1 MPTPH
6 ATPIELS
13 ECQKNILDQILRK
26 PTHPHRLVQR
36 ARIILLASQGV
47 SNTVI
52 SKQVNLHRH
61 QVRYWRQRWQ
71 TAEQHFKEL
80 EGEGISQK
88 QLLGKVN
95 ATLGDEPRSGAP
107 ATFTVEQIVAI
118 VAVACEIPEGSGRPI
133 SHWTPR
139 ELADEVIRRGIVSSI
154 SPRSVRRF
162 LKGSQLTTSS

>member
-13 ECQKNILDQILRK
+13 KCQKTILEQILRK
-26 PTHPHRLVQR
+26 PTNSHRLVQR
-36 ARIILLASQGV
+36 ARIILLASQDL

-52 SKQVNLHRH
+52 SEKVNLHRH

-71 TAEQHFKEL
+71 TVEEHLKKL
-80 EGEGISQK
+80 EVEGISQK
-88 QLLGKVN
+88 QLVGEVI

-118 VAVACEIPEGSGRPI
+118 VAVACEVPEGSGRPI

-139 ELADEVIRRGIVSSI
+139 ELADEVIKRGIVSSI

-162 LKGSQLTTSS
+162 LKRSQFTAPS

>member
-1 MPTPH
+1 MPAPY

-52 SKQVNLHRH
+52 SKQVNLHRY
-61 QVRYWRQRWQ
+61 QVRHWRQRWQ
-71 TAEQHFKEL
+71 RAEERLYELEL
-80 EGEGISQK
+80 EGSPEK
-88 QLLGKVN
+88 QLHQEIV
-95 ATLGDEPRSGAP
+95 ATLEDEPRSGAP

-118 VAVACEIPEGSGRPI
+118 VAVACEVPEGSGRPI

-139 ELADEVIRRGIVSSI
+139 ELAEEVVRRGIVSSI

-162 LKGSQLTTSS
+162 LKRSQFTTPS

>member
-1 MPTPH
+1 MPIPH
-6 ATPIELS
+6 AKPIDLTES
-13 ECQKNILDQILRK
+13 QQTILESILRK
-26 PTHPHRLVQR
+26 QTLPHRLVQR
-36 ARIILLASQGV
+36 ARIILLASQGL

-52 SKQVNLHRH
+52 SQKVNLHRH
-61 QVRYWRQRWQ
+61 QVRYWRQRWLE
-71 TAEQHFKEL
+71 AEQHLKEL

-88 QLLGKVN
+88 QLLDEVN

-118 VAVACEIPEGSGRPI
+118 VAVACEVPEGSGRPI

-162 LKGSQLTTSS
+162 LKRSQLTTSS

>member
-6 ATPIELS
+6 VTPLELTES
-13 ECQKNILDQILRK
+13 QQTILEQILRK
-26 PTHPHRLVQR
+26 QTLTHRLVQR
-36 ARIILLASQGV
+36 ARIILLAAQGLN
-47 SNTVI
+47 NTVI
-52 SKQVNLHRH
+52 SQKVNLHRH

-71 TAEQHFKEL
+71 TVAEYLNEL

-88 QLLGKVN
+88 QLLKEVI
-95 ATLGDEPRSGAP
+95 TILGDEPRSGAP

-118 VAVACEIPEGSGRPI
+118 VAVACEVPEGSGRPI

-162 LKGSQLTTSS
+162 LKRSQFTTPS

>member
-1 MPTPH
+1 MPIPH
-6 ATPIELS
+6 AKPIDLTES
-13 ECQKNILDQILRK
+13 QQTILESILRK
-26 PTHPHRLVQR
+26 QTLPHRLIQR
-36 ARIILLASQGV
+36 ARIILLASQGL

-52 SKQVNLHRH
+52 SQKVNLHRH
-61 QVRYWRQRWQ
+61 QVRYWRQRWLE
-71 TAEQHFKEL
+71 AEQHLKEL

-88 QLLGKVN
+88 QLLDEVN

-118 VAVACEIPEGSGRPI
+118 VAVACEVPEGSGRPI

-162 LKGSQLTTSS
+162 LKRSQLTTSS

>member
-6 ATPIELS
+6 ASPIELT
-13 ECQKNILDQILRK
+13 ECQETILEQILRK
-26 PTHPHRLVQR
+26 QTLPHRLIQR
-36 ARIILLASQGV
+36 ARIILLANQGL

-52 SKQVNLHRH
+52 SQKVNLHRH
-61 QVRYWRQRWQ
+61 QVRYWRQRWLE
-71 TAEQHFKEL
+71 AEQHLKEL
-80 EGEGISQK
+80 ESEGISQK
-88 QLLGKVN
+88 QLLGEVH

-118 VAVACEIPEGSGRPI
+118 VAVACEVPEGSGRPI

-139 ELADEVIRRGIVSSI
+139 ELAEEVVRRGIVSSI

-162 LKGSQLTTSS
+162 LKRSQLTTSS

>member
-1 MPTPH
+1 MPIPH
-6 ATPIELS
+6 AKPIDLTES
-13 ECQKNILDQILRK
+13 QQTILESILRK
-26 PTHPHRLVQR
+26 QTLPHRLIQR
-36 ARIILLASQGV
+36 ARIILLANQGL

-52 SKQVNLHRH
+52 SQKVNLHRH
-61 QVRYWRQRWQ
+61 QVRYWRQRWLE
-71 TAEQHFKEL
+71 AEQHLKEL

-88 QLLGKVN
+88 QLLDEVN

-118 VAVACEIPEGSGRPI
+118 VAVACEVPEGSGRPI

-139 ELADEVIRRGIVSSI
+139 ELADEVIKRGIVSSI

-162 LKGSQLTTSS
+162 LKRSQLTTSS

>member
-6 ATPIELS
+6 VTPLELTES
-13 ECQKNILDQILRK
+13 QQTILEQILRK
-26 PTHPHRLVQR
+26 QTLTHRLVQR
-36 ARIILLASQGV
+36 ARIILLAAQGLN
-47 SNTVI
+47 NTVI
-52 SKQVNLHRH
+52 SQKVNLHRH

-71 TAEQHFKEL
+71 TVAEYLNEL

-88 QLLGKVN
+88 QLLKEVI
-95 ATLGDEPRSGAP
+95 TILGDEARSGAP

-118 VAVACEIPEGSGRPI
+118 VAVACEVPEGSGRPI

-162 LKGSQLTTSS
+162 LKRSQFTTPS

>member
-1 MPTPH
+1 MPIPR
-6 ATPIELS
+6 ATPIDLTES
-13 ECQKNILDQILRK
+13 QQTILESILRK
-26 PTHPHRLVQR
+26 QTLPHRLIQR
-36 ARIILLASQGV
+36 ARIILLANQGL

-52 SKQVNLHRH
+52 SQKVNLHRH
-61 QVRYWRQRWQ
+61 QVRYWRQRWLE
-71 TAEQHFKEL
+71 AEQHLKEL

-88 QLLGKVN
+88 QLLGEVN

-118 VAVACEIPEGSGRPI
+118 VAVACEVPEGSGRPI

-162 LKGSQLTTSS
+162 LKRSQFTTPS